1 MSFDDLPE
9 VSGAATAVL
18 PENEMSR
25 HPYDV
30 LPDSLLPGAA
40 AAVLPGSVLPGAAA
54 AVLPGDVLPGDVLP
68 GSVLPGAATAVLP
81 GSVLPGSVLPGDV
94 LPGGVLPGSVLPRLR
109 GTRGLSRTETKS
121 RRMFAMFDLGL
132 RKHDLQT
139 DVDRYSLLGDVSRQR
154 RQRSSVQ
161 YHAEQRVPSG
171 QHHDDTTIPQIRS
184 S

>member
-54 AVLPGDVLPGDVLP
+54 AVLPGDVLPGD
-68 GSVLPGAATAVLP
+68 VLP

-184 S
+184 P